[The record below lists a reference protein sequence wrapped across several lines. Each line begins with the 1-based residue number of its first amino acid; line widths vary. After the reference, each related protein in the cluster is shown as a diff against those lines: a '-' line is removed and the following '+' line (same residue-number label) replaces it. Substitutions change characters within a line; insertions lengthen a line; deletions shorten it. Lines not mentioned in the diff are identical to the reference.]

1 MSKPHNL
8 ARKSLILLGAALV
21 TTGAWSGSLMDWEV
35 DEDHTEINFTTKHF
49 FTPVTGKFGSYDVQ
63 LDYDAERPERST
75 VAVRIDVASIDTG
88 NERRDDHLRTADWFD
103 AERWPSIT
111 FRSTSV
117 RRVAENRLVAV
128 GDLTIRGVTKQIELP
143 IEILGVQDIPS
154 EMQEMLMG
162 AERVASFHSTLTIDR
177 GEFEVGSGS
186 WAQTMIVAGDVD
198 IEIALEAADR

>member
-1 MSKPHNL
+1 MSNTH
-8 ARKSLILLGAALV
+8 KSAPRALMLLGAVLV
-21 TTGAWSGSLMDWEV
+21 TTGAWSGSSMDWTV

-49 FTPVTGKFGSYDVQ
+49 FTPVTGTFANYDVQ
-63 LDYDAERPERST
+63 LDYDAERPERSS
-75 VAVRIDVASIDTG
+75 VAVTIDVASIDTG
-88 NERRDDHLRTADWFD
+88 NERRDDHLRTGDWFD
-103 AERWPSIT
+103 VQRWPNIT

-117 RRVAENRLVAV
+117 RRVADDRLVAV

-143 IEILGVQDIPS
+143 IDILGIQDIPG

-162 AERVASFHSTLTIDR
+162 AKRVASFHSTLTIDR
-177 GEFEVGSGS
+177 GAFGVGTGS